1 LRAFLLD
8 GNPVQRIDL
17 TPILSSPVLE
27 VVNIPMDTE
36 MYASSYFKDSLP
48 NSLVLLSTRIQWDD
62 DIEPGEIPIIVTP
75 EKEVSEL
82 IQNMSALDIRKFSD
96 REISEIQTKKFESA
110 VRALRGGEFIGNR
123 LRFKVKIV
131 NDTEFIINDVT
142 TTIVSYPRDTL
153 RLEGESIKV
162 VSKIEPSGFRS
173 PSFEFL
179 PTQDCVKGSIMSVV
193 SYVNM
198 RGELNTINVKPYII
212 RAVCDLLI
220 PENISPDEFALKVS
234 ELRHGEITT
243 KVDDWTPEEMHSKT
257 LQILESSNFSEV
269 SSMIGSVG
277 EYVESKIQGWAKGNY
292 TDKRIAIEV
301 VITGK
306 PGLRG
311 ATCKIQMSGE
321 DEAMLMPAIDEV
333 TSKLSAW
340 LCPICSAPL
349 PQTLTDEIRK
359 GKSVTCPFCGV
370 TISR

>member
-1 LRAFLLD
+1 LRAFLID

-17 TPILSSPVLE
+17 TPILSSPVLD
-27 VVNIPMDTE
+27 VVSIPRDTE
-36 MYASSYFKDSLP
+36 VYASSYFKDSLRK
-48 NSLVLLSTRIQWDD
+48 SLMLLSARIQWDD
-62 DIEPGEIPIIVTP
+62 DIEPGEIPVIAAR
-75 EKEVSEL
+75 EKEVPEL
-82 IQNMSALDIRKFSD
+82 IQNMSALDIGKYPD
-96 REISEIQTKKFESA
+96 REIGEIQTKEFESE
-110 VRALRGGEFIGNR
+110 VRALRGGEFVGNR

-162 VSKIEPSGFRS
+162 VSKIEPTGFRS

-179 PTQDCVKGSIMSVV
+179 PTQDCVKGSVMSVV

-198 RGELNTINVKPYII
+198 RGELKTINVEPYVV
-212 RAVCDLLI
+212 RAVCDLLV
-220 PENISPDEFALKVS
+220 PETISPEEFALKVS
-234 ELRHGEITT
+234 ELRHGGMTM

-269 SSMIGSVG
+269 TSKIGSVG
-277 EYVESKIQGWAKGNY
+277 EYVESKIQGWAKGKY
-292 TDKRIAIEV
+292 TGKMIAIEV

-340 LCPICSAPL
+340 LCPMCSAPL
-349 PQTLTDEIRK
+349 PPAVTDELRD
-359 GKSVTCPFCGV
+359 GKSVSCPFCGV